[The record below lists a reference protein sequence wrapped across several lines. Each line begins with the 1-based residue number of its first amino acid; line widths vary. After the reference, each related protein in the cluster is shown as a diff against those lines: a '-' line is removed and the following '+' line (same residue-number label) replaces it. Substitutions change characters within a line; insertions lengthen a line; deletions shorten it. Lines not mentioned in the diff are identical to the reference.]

1 MAFQLDERLR
11 NDCVV
16 LGQLEFS
23 WLLLLN
29 NIDVPWFILV
39 PETTVA
45 EVIDLPPGERAVL
58 RAELDR
64 SRARSST
71 WFAASCW
78 ASSQYTL
85 GVFCMTGSLAW
96 LSLKLSDSTS
106 CAL

>member
-64 SRARSST
+64 VADYVRAEYRIDKLNI
-71 WFAASCW
+71 AAIGNIVK
-78 ASSQYTL
+78 Q
-85 GVFCMTGSLAW
+85 
-96 LSLKLSDSTS
+96 
-106 CAL
+106 